1 MVNVKLLKR
10 NRIVYQRVW
19 LIVVY
24 IFVLMFCIGCGQRYV
39 TPGEGVDLAG
49 LAGMTKEQLKEITD
63 AEIQAILDRK
73 PASPFPAR
81 MAYVRVQSSG
91 YRSHMID
98 SYGYGN
104 YSVVTAKDIETDEHF
119 KKLAKLPM
127 ISAIT
132 PLNRVLIP
140 MKLESDK
147 ELRMAASHL
156 HADLLFVYT
165 LDTVFRIKDHDIGP
179 LGIMT
184 LGFLPNQEARVRST
198 ASAVVFD
205 VRSGYVYGLAEAT
218 AFESQMASA
227 WVSWEV
233 VEDSR
238 KKTETKAFERLLDE
252 FTITWKGIVEQYA
265 SH

>member
-1 MVNVKLLKR
+1 MVDFNSSERKVTVSWR
-10 NRIVYQRVW
+10 MWSFTIC
-19 LIVVY
+19 
-24 IFVLMFCIGCGQRYV
+24 IFVLVSCVGCQHRYI
-39 TPGEGVDLAG
+39 TPGEGANLAG
-49 LAGMTKEQLKEITD
+49 IAGLTRQQTEEITD
-63 AEIQAILDRK
+63 KEIQDILDRK

-81 MAYVRVQSSG
+81 MAYVRIQSSG
-91 YRSHMID
+91 YRSYMVD

-119 KKLAKLPM
+119 KKLSQLPM

-132 PLNRVLIP
+132 PLNKVLIP
-140 MKLESDK
+140 TQLRSDK

-179 LGIMT
+179 LGVIT
-184 LGFLPNQEARVRST
+184 LGFLPNQEARVRTT

-205 VRSGYVYGLAEAT
+205 VRTGYVYGLTEAT

-227 WVSWEV
+227 WVS
-233 VEDSR
+233 
-238 KKTETKAFERLLDE
+238 
-252 FTITWKGIVEQYA
+252 
-265 SH
+265 